1 MAKWCIALLLL
12 TGVAFAGDIGVN
24 FTAPGVQNGSSV
36 WNLGYYFTAN
46 TNATVAGLGVFDYN
60 QDGFAQ
66 PQQVG
71 LWDVGTSALLA
82 STYVDNN
89 DPLNGFWRFHGISG
103 VTLVAGREYVV
114 GSQGGEGYTYYTSGM
129 TVAPEIT
136 FIEDAWIYLG
146 NSSNDPLFEPN
157 TTDGIG
163 LGAGGGFFGG
173 NVEFTPEPGTLAL
186 AGPALLGLFGLARRR
201 FHA

>member
-1 MAKWCIALLLL
+1 MAR
-12 TGVAFAGDIGVN
+12 AFGTLAI
-24 FTAPGVQNGSSV
+24 TSTPTPMRRSLACR
-36 WNLGYYFTAN
+36 
-46 TNATVAGLGVFDYN
+46 VFDYN

-71 LWDVGTSALLA
+71 LWDVGTSTLLA

-146 NSSNDPLFEPN
+146 NSSNDPLFRAQYHGWDRARGGWWILRRKRRIYSRTRNP
-157 TTDGIG
+157 
-163 LGAGGGFFGG
+163 GAGRS
-173 NVEFTPEPGTLAL
+173 
-186 AGPALLGLFGLARRR
+186 GLARTLWPGTAQVSCIEVEP
-201 FHA
+201 FHERPEPESGLSFAGNSAP